1 MGGENR
7 SVPMWIGI
15 DDTDSPEGMCTTY
28 LGAVLAMRLEASGI
42 PVHSLRLIRL
52 NPTIIWKTRGNAAI
66 AIGAEGDPDTAFSI
80 AGSLI
85 EELADLACER
95 TNPGL
100 VVCGDR
106 RPPAAFA
113 EEAITGFCTIEGA
126 IDACIKA
133 GARYRGWKNGRG
145 LIGAVAAVAA
155 DLTESTSEYLVYRD
169 VSRRERERIVDPETL
184 ARAEEMTFPHTWD
197 TVDAANNV
205 VVCVPHTP
213 DPVLFGI
220 RGESPVWVSLARHLI
235 ESEEPA
241 IEALFE
247 TNQGTDAHL
256 IRGSTGRLEDG
267 RSYIIAGTVTTSP
280 KTGIGGHV
288 SVRISDGENHLTCM
302 AYEPVKGFREII
314 RALAPG
320 DRIVACGSYRNTTLN
335 LEKVCILDAPPL
347 RIAGAPLCPS
357 CGKKMTSAGAKKG
370 YKCRRC
376 RERMKDPAI
385 WFEERHLLPGW
396 YEVPPS
402 ARRHLARPLCRGP
415 PPLPDGVVNVI
426 SDQVDWIYSK

>member
-1 MGGENR
+1 
-7 SVPMWIGI
+7 MWIGI

-28 LGAVLAMRLEASGI
+28 LGAVLARRLEASGI

-66 AIGAEGDPDTAFSI
+66 AIGAGGDPDTAFSI
-80 AGSLI
+80 AESLI
-85 EELADLACER
+85 EELADLGCER

-126 IDACIKA
+126 IDACIEA

-155 DLTESTSEYLVYRD
+155 ELDDSTSEYLVYRD
-169 VSRRERERIVDPETL
+169 VGRRERERVVDRKTL
-184 ARAEEMTFPHTWD
+184 TTAEEMTHPHTWD

-220 RGESPVWVSLARHLI
+220 RGENPVWVSLARNLI
-235 ESEEPA
+235 ESEDPA

-256 IRGSTGRLEDG
+256 LPGMIGSLEDG
-267 RSYIIAGTVTTSP
+267 RSYIVVGTVSTHP
-280 KTGIGGHV
+280 ATGIGGHV
-288 SVRISDGENHLTCM
+288 SVRISDRDLHLTCM

-320 DRIVACGSYRNTTLN
+320 DRIVACGSYRNNTLN
-335 LEKVCILDAPPL
+335 LEKCCILDAPPL
-347 RIAGAPLCPS
+347 RIAEAPICPE
-357 CGKKMTSAGAKKG
+357 CARKMTSAGTRKG

-376 RERMKDPAI
+376 GKREEDPAVR
-385 WFEERHLLPGW
+385 FEERHLVPGW

-402 ARRHLARPLCRGP
+402 ARRHLARPLCRGS
-415 PPLPDGVVNVI
+415 PPLPDNVVNLI
-426 SDQVDWIYSK
+426 SDQVDWL